1 MIMIDTK
8 RMAHIQRFCMIVL
21 QSLCGMCGAEIVYS
35 SCHMEGDRLF
45 REFCTWLN
53 QKPATRPRTRKTSW
67 PSKISQNNKFFI
79 SLSLS
84 LFTESKSVSFSSDRF
99 QRPQPLASIFLPS
112 SIHLAQELFVFL
124 QLSRWLL
131 TAANKCA
138 SGGSTG
144 GCIHL
149 SFIR

>member
-53 QKPATRPRTRKTSW
+53 QKPATRPRTRKTS
-67 PSKISQNNKFFI
+67 
-79 SLSLS
+79 
-84 LFTESKSVSFSSDRF
+84 
-99 QRPQPLASIFLPS
+99 
-112 SIHLAQELFVFL
+112 
-124 QLSRWLL
+124 
-131 TAANKCA
+131 
-138 SGGSTG
+138 
-144 GCIHL
+144 
-149 SFIR
+149 